1 MRDMERALLQAFLEE
16 GLSLEAI
23 GRRVGKDH
31 STIGYW
37 CKRHGLEP
45 VGNKRYAPRGG
56 LDRELLAKLVEE
68 GATLA
73 EMAERLDRSI
83 STVRHWLGAHGLE
96 TLRVRLRETPP
107 ADRPLA
113 FERTCLRHGRTR
125 FVRDGRGYYRCAT
138 CRQERVVARRRR
150 VKEILAME
158 AGGRCAVCGYDRWL
172 GALQFHH
179 LDPAEKAFGIAA
191 GGMARSL
198 ERMRE
203 EAEKCLLLC
212 SNCHAEVEA
221 GAITVDSLAEQ

>member
-1 MRDMERALLQAFLEE
+1 MERALLQAFLEE

-23 GRRVGKDH
+23 GKRVGKDP
-31 STIGYW
+31 STVGYW
-37 CKRHGLEP
+37 CKRHGLRA
-45 VGNKRYAPRGG
+45 VGHERYAPRGG
-56 LDRELLAKLVEE
+56 LDRDLLAKLVEE

-73 EMAERLDRSI
+73 EMAERLDRSV
-83 STVRHWLGAHGLE
+83 STVCHWLDAHGLE
-96 TLRVRLRETPP
+96 TLRASIRATPP
-107 ADRPLA
+107 ADRPLT
-113 FERTCLRHGRTR
+113 FERTCLRHGQTR

-150 VKEILAME
+150 VKAALVTE
-158 AGGRCAVCGYDRWL
+158 AGGRCALCGYDRWI

-198 ERMRE
+198 ERMRA
-203 EAEKCLLLC
+203 EAEKCVLLC

-221 GAITVDSLAEQ
+221 GAIAIDSLPKQ